1 MNKTTNGM
9 KSKAISISIIV
20 IIVII
25 AIIVIFNFNN
35 SEKDVVTTTPKSYT
49 SSSSPTKT
57 DDYTTTTTTTTHYC
71 DASGCNKK
79 GTYSIDGVSGKEYY
93 CYEHYKQMEAWAD
106 MIMGYYFI

>member
-1 MNKTTNGM
+1 MNKATNGM
-9 KSKAISISIIV
+9 KSKAIFISIIV

-57 DDYTTTTTTTTHYC
+57 DDYTTTTTTHYC

-106 MIMGYYFI
+106 MIMGY

>member
-1 MNKTTNGM
+1 MEGKRMNKTTNGM
-9 KSKAISISIIV
+9 KSKAIFISIIV

-57 DDYTTTTTTTTHYC
+57 DDYTTTTTTHYC

-106 MIMGYYFI
+106 MIMGY